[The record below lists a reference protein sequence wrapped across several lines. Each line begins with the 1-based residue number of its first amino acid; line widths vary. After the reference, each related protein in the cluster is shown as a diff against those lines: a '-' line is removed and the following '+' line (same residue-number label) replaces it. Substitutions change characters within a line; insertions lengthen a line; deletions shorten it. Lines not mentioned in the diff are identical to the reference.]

1 VRVFDSITGPL
12 SYILLI
18 FVGRFVLGIVM
29 TPILRLAY
37 GILAHI

>member
-1 VRVFDSITGPL
+1 VRVFDSISGPL

-29 TPILRLAY
+29 TPILTVAY
-37 GILAHI
+37 ALLSRI